1 MLLISF
7 YPLLLAAKAG
17 GVVVDQ
23 IYARAL
29 QLQAPDRY
37 SGITSEVAD
46 ALLLLTLPVLLA
58 GAVSLWISGGR
69 SRALVVASLAVFSL
83 NFVLPVLA
91 SFMSGGMASL
101 EQAGPMLRIAVQLGA
116 LLPAVLAVREVV
128 K

>member
-1 MLLISF
+1 
-7 YPLLLAAKAG
+7 
-17 GVVVDQ
+17 VVDQ

-91 SFMSGGMASL
+91 SFMPGGMASL